1 MNTEEWQRGNTSSW
15 KGEVGITPGWDRYP
29 LLPQIKIIMAAV
41 PSVEK
46 KLKRLAEQVKKYKD
60 NPKISKRLAGRVAAL
75 TPKKKK

>member
-1 MNTEEWQRGNTSSW
+1 
-15 KGEVGITPGWDRYP
+15 
-29 LLPQIKIIMAAV
+29 MAAL

-75 TPKKKK
+75 TPKTKKKK